1 MKLTRSPGLSYLWMG
16 IAICIVAVLFTR
28 WQWFINRG
36 QQRLWWELVLVF
48 LAADYLFLIT
58 PIQDHKSIRRLSIAG
73 KLWAAIAWMCCI
85 AYLVVITRGIK
96 PVLANSSLIIQLSL
110 LGLLLL
116 VVLVISV
123 YRLSHEWI
131 RESLR
136 SIMACAGGGFL
147 VRFVTAPTG
156 DSEVLAGLQGIPGA
170 TPLAA
175 ANEWSV
181 PADPAAASALLQ
193 FAKRYEF
200 DFIPTKTNHKEEL
213 LSDR

>member
-28 WQWFINRG
+28 WQWFINHG
-36 QQRLWWELVLVF
+36 QQRLWWELVLAF

-58 PIQDHKSIRRLSIAG
+58 PIQDHKSIRSLSTAG

-85 AYLVVITRGIK
+85 AYLVVITRNLK
-96 PVLANSSLIIQLSL
+96 PVLANSSVIIQLSL

-116 VVLVISV
+116 VILVISV

-136 SIMACAGGGFL
+136 SIVARAGGGFL

-156 DSEVLAGLQGIPGA
+156 DSEVLAGLQTIPGA
-170 TPLAA
+170 TPLTA
-175 ANEWSV
+175 ANEWSI

-200 DFIPTKTNHKEEL
+200 DFIPTNTNHKEEL
-213 LSDR
+213 LSGR

>member
-1 MKLTRSPGLSYLWMG
+1 MSTVSKALRTEETETNEGR
-16 IAICIVAVLFTR
+16 T
-28 WQWFINRG
+28 
-36 QQRLWWELVLVF
+36 
-48 LAADYLFLIT
+48 
-58 PIQDHKSIRRLSIAG
+58 IAG
-73 KLWAAIAWMCCI
+73 I
-85 AYLVVITRGIK
+85 V
-96 PVLANSSLIIQLSL
+96 NSIETL
-110 LGLLLL
+110 
-116 VVLVISV
+116 
-123 YRLSHEWI
+123 E
-131 RESLR
+131 
-136 SIMACAGGGFL
+136 GGGFL

-156 DSEVLAGLQGIPGA
+156 DSEVLAGLQAIPGA

>member
-28 WQWFINRG
+28 WQWFINHG
-36 QQRLWWELVLVF
+36 QQRLWWELVLAF

-58 PIQDHKSIRRLSIAG
+58 PIQDHESIRRLSTAG

-85 AYLVVITRGIK
+85 AYLVVITRNLK

-136 SIMACAGGGFL
+136 SIVARAGGGFL
-147 VRFVTAPTG
+147 VRFVAAPTG
-156 DSEVLAGLQGIPGA
+156 DSEVLAGLQTIPGA
-170 TPLAA
+170 QPLAA

-200 DFIPTKTNHKEEL
+200 DFVPTSTNHKEEL
-213 LSDR
+213 LSGR

>member
-28 WQWFINRG
+28 WQWFINHGR
-36 QQRLWWELVLVF
+36 QRLWWELVLAF

-58 PIQDHKSIRRLSIAG
+58 PIQDHKSIRRLSPAG

-85 AYLVVITRGIK
+85 AYLVVITRNLK
-96 PVLANSSLIIQLSL
+96 PVLANSSLIIQWTLLS
-110 LGLLLL
+110 LLLL
-116 VVLVISV
+116 VILVISV

-136 SIMACAGGGFL
+136 SIVARAGGGFL
-147 VRFVTAPTG
+147 VRFVTTPTG
-156 DSEVLAGLQGIPGA
+156 DSEVLAGLQTIPGA
-170 TPLAA
+170 TPPTAA
-175 ANEWSV
+175 KEWSG

-200 DFIPTKTNHKEEL
+200 DFVPTKTNHKEEL
-213 LSDR
+213 LSGR